1 MKHDPLERLLEA
13 APLLRGAPPS
23 AEEIATAAA
32 AGRARHAE
40 RLLDR
45 RRRRLWSTTA
55 LVGVAV
61 VAGLL
66 QWLGAG
72 SPREGDAALADDLRD
87 AASVLALR
95 AEADPSDPYEP
106 LSPAMLFVDETEE
119 KTP

>member
-1 MKHDPLERLLEA
+1 M
-13 APLLRGAPPS
+13 G
-23 AEEIATAAA
+23 
-32 AGRARHAE
+32 GG
-40 RLLDR
+40 
-45 RRRRLWSTTA
+45 TA
-55 LVGVAV
+55 LVGAASA
-61 VAGLL
+61 AGLL

-95 AEADPSDPYEP
+95 DEADPSDPYEP